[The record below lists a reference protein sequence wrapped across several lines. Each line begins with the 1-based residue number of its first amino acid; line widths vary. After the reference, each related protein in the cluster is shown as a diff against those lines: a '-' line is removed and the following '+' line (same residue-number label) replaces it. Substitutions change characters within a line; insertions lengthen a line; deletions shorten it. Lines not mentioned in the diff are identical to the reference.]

1 MRIKHHISLI
11 VGLLFMGAAVALWAM
26 PADKT
31 LPTDTAGRLQVL
43 LDTVQVTHTQR
54 SARFAGVTQAKNR
67 AILSFAVPARVL
79 DRRIES
85 GSRVLQGQILAR
97 LDDREFRNAVNLAQA
112 TYAELKTQLAQ
123 ANRDRIR
130 MERLA
135 ASDVV
140 PVAQLEQVTTRQDA
154 LESSLQAAAARLK
167 ESKRLLDEVEL
178 RAPFSG
184 TVTNVYIQ
192 PGEWAVPGQPA
203 IELTGDGDI
212 ELLVQ
217 VPETMLDRVSPGQTV
232 QVQLPFADNRLVP
245 GRISSIAKAALS
257 AGRLFPLKVE
267 LAAEPGVIAGLTAQL
282 IIDLSTQGAL
292 TVPLAAVV
300 NPGASQPYLFIFQDG
315 TVNRRMVDIGG
326 IIGDR
331 IVVTG
336 DLHAGDRVVISGQSQ
351 LTDGERVEA
360 TS

>member
-1 MRIKHHISLI
+1 MRIKHPISLI
-11 VGLLFMGAAVALWAM
+11 VGFMFMGAAVVLWAM
-26 PADKT
+26 PAEKQ
-31 LPTDTAGRLQVL
+31 LPTYTAGHLRVL
-43 LDTVQVTHTQR
+43 LDTVEVAHTER

-79 DRRIES
+79 DRHIES
-85 GSRVLQGQILAR
+85 GSRVARGEVLAR
-97 LDDREFRNAVNLAQA
+97 LDDREFRNAVDLAHA
-112 TYAELKTQLAQ
+112 TFSELKTQLAQ
-123 ANRDRIR
+123 ARRDRTR

-140 PVAQLEQVTTRQDA
+140 PVAQLEKVVTRQAA
-154 LESSLQAAAARLK
+154 LESSLAAAAARLK
-167 ESKRLLDEVEL
+167 ESRRLLAEVVL

-184 TVTNVYIQ
+184 TVTKVYIQ

-217 VPETMLDRVSPGQTV
+217 VPETMLDRVSKGQRV
-232 QVQLPFADNRLVP
+232 QVQLPFAHNRRIP
-245 GRISSIAKAALS
+245 GRISSIAKAALT

-267 LAAEPGVIAGLTAQL
+267 LDDEPGVVAGLTAQL
-282 IIDLSTQGAL
+282 IIDLSTQGVL

-300 NPGASQPYLFIFQDG
+300 NPGASQPYLFIYDDG
-315 TVNRRMVDIGG
+315 TVNRRTITIGG

-331 IVVTG
+331 IVVSG
-336 DLHAGDRVVISGQSQ
+336 NLQEGDRVVISGQSQ
-351 LTDGERVEA
+351 LTDEQRVEA
-360 TS
+360 AS